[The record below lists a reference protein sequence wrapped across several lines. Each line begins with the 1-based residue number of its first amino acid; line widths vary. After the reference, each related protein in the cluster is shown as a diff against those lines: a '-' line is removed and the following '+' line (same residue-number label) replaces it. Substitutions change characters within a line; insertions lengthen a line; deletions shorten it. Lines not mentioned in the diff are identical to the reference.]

1 LVNKDQSTEEKILAA
16 AREVFH
22 KRGFDG
28 SRMQDIADT
37 AGINKA
43 LLHYYFRNKE
53 NLFNAVF
60 TEALS
65 TMVGTVSN
73 IFMGP
78 GSLEEK
84 LERFYDYHITFL
96 QKNSYLPWFI
106 INGLYEKPDQIR
118 ELMTRNNFQPGKVLA
133 RIVDN
138 LEEEG
143 IEVEEPLQMFANILS
158 LSIFPVV
165 ARPMLSHFFNL
176 TDEDMDR
183 FYEERKKNL
192 PRFIINGMKLQ
203 NPK

>member
-1 LVNKDQSTEEKILAA
+1 MVKKDQTTEEKILAA

-28 SRMQDIADT
+28 TRMQDIADT

-65 TMVGTVSN
+65 TMVGTVSS
-73 IFMGP
+73 IFMNP

-84 LERFYDYHITFL
+84 LEQFYEYHITFL
-96 QKNSYLPWFI
+96 QQNSYLPWFI

-118 ELMTRNNFQPGKVLA
+118 QLMTRNNFEPGKVLG
-133 RIVDN
+133 RIVEN
-138 LEEEG
+138 LKEDG
-143 IEVEEPLQMFANILS
+143 IDVEDPLQIFANILS

-176 TDEDMDR
+176 SDKGMEQ
-183 FYEERKKNL
+183 FYEVRKKTL
-192 PRFIINGMKLQ
+192 PRFVINGMKLQ

>member
-1 LVNKDQSTEEKILAA
+1 LVKKDPSTEEKILTA

-22 KRGFDG
+22 KRGFG
-28 SRMQDIADT
+28 GARMQDIADT

-60 TEALS
+60 TEALAA
-65 TMVGTVSN
+65 MVGTVSN
-73 IFMGP
+73 IFMGQ

-84 LERFYDYHITFL
+84 LVRFYDYHITFL
-96 QKNSYLPWFI
+96 QQNSYLPWFI

-118 ELMTRNNFQPGKVLA
+118 ELMTRNNFHPDKVLA

-138 LEEEG
+138 LKEEG
-143 IEVEEPLQMFANILS
+143 IEMEVPLQMFANILS

-165 ARPMLSHFFNL
+165 ARPMLSHFFSL

-192 PRFIINGMKLQ
+192 PRFIINGMKFQ